1 MADSAYTFYQIKISI
16 FGLSQEE
23 KTFCQKGTFINDET
37 IFKSL
42 TSIVKTRQAN
52 QWHHLPAYSCI
63 KRGIAPGGGG
73 VPCWRWCGSVH
84 MPRLMQTST
93 IRWLCGCVSSFNNR
107 SLWFKCTFVQSHN
120 CPERG
125 CVFHW
130 NVAIPNC
137 TKHLWKNAWSSLDKG
152 ESLACQITSPFKKR

>member
-73 VPCWRWCGSVH
+73 VPCWGWGAMLEVVWF
-84 MPRLMQTST
+84 ST
-93 IRWLCGCVSSFNNR
+93 HASFDAD
-107 SLWFKCTFVQSHN
+107 LH
-120 CPERG
+120 
-125 CVFHW
+125 H
-130 NVAIPNC
+130 
-137 TKHLWKNAWSSLDKG
+137 
-152 ESLACQITSPFKKR
+152 